1 TSMKNFTYYRPAS
14 AEQAVGLLAAE
25 WGTTELLA
33 GGTDLLDL
41 QKEYIA
47 QPDKVVSLSGIKQL
61 TTITMATDGGSAVI
75 GAGAKLAEIAA
86 ACKGRFPAL
95 ADAAGQIGGPQIRNM

>member
-1 TSMKNFTYYRPAS
+1 MKNFTYYRPKTAD
-14 AEQAVGLLAAE
+14 EAVGLLDAK

-47 QPDKVVSLSGIKQL
+47 QPDKVVSVSAIKELGGIDAAGDA
-61 TTITMATDGGSAVI
+61 IVI
-75 GAGAKLAEIAA
+75 GAAAKLADIAGDAEIRKQFPSLAA
-86 ACKGRFPAL
+86 A
-95 ADAAGQIGGPQIRNM
+95 AGDIGGPQIRN